1 MICEIILNSKINPT
15 KPRPLKL
22 FKNNKNAFNY
32 SSGDRISINHLLI
45 QLKIWAE
52 ANLPVWSYCWQRS
65 PIARAEA
72 WGIGRKK
79 VCSSVDTEKKK
90 NNHKTKT
97 EKRVKVQLGRIYVV
111 QFANRK
117 LNNLHSILGIS
128 AMSITMQPRSM
139 VQQRLVKEYNKRELE
154 ASNRH

>member
-1 MICEIILNSKINPT
+1 MH
-15 KPRPLKL
+15 
-22 FKNNKNAFNY
+22 KNAFNY
-32 SSGDRISINHLLI
+32 SGDHISINHLLI

-52 ANLPVWSYCWQRS
+52 ANLPVWSYCSQRS

-72 WGIGRKK
+72 WGQAGKK
-79 VCSSVDTEKKK
+79 CAVQWTQKKK

-117 LNNLHSILGIS
+117 LNNLHSILDIS
-128 AMSITMQPRSM
+128 AMSIIMQPKKHGTTEVSEGI
-139 VQQRLVKEYNKRELE
+139 QQKRVRGKQQALVLDAISFISHAHFN
-154 ASNRH
+154 